1 VVDAM
6 GAAGTRAIAASAGW
20 LDRAALCATSLV
32 AMGDSKAV
40 ARRRFDRWARRYERD
55 RRSRANAG
63 PQTAALAAA
72 ALAADDRFLDVG
84 CGTGAAIRAAA
95 EMVERAVGVDIS
107 TGMIERARE
116 LAAGLGNVEFIV
128 GDSEQLPFPDETFT
142 AVMCSSSFHHYPDPA
157 QALGEMARVLTC
169 GGRLV
174 IAEPNADLALVRIA
188 DRVLRRVDRSH
199 VRLYRGAELAALACA
214 AGFDD
219 AATRPLGIRGYLL
232 LSGHRS

>member
-1 VVDAM
+1 
-6 GAAGTRAIAASAGW
+6 
-20 LDRAALCATSLV
+20 
-32 AMGDSKAV
+32 MGDPKAV
-40 ARRRFDRWARRYERD
+40 ARKRFDRWARRYERD
-55 RRSRANAG
+55 RRSRANVG
-63 PQTAALAAA
+63 PQTAALGAL
-72 ALAADDRFLDVG
+72 ALAADDRLLDVG

-95 EMVERAVGVDIS
+95 RMVERAVGVDIS
-107 TGMIERARE
+107 TQMIERAHA

-128 GDSEQLPFPDETFT
+128 ADSEQLPFPDGTFT

-157 QALGEMARVLTC
+157 KALREMARVLTR

-174 IAEPNADLALVRIA
+174 IADPDADLALVRIA

-199 VRLYRGAELAALACA
+199 VRLYRGAEFAALARA

-219 AATRPLGIRGYLL
+219 AATSPLGIRGYLL

>member
-1 VVDAM
+1 
-6 GAAGTRAIAASAGW
+6 
-20 LDRAALCATSLV
+20 
-32 AMGDSKAV
+32 
-40 ARRRFDRWARRYERD
+40 
-55 RRSRANAG
+55 
-63 PQTAALAAA
+63 
-72 ALAADDRFLDVG
+72 
-84 CGTGAAIRAAA
+84 
-95 EMVERAVGVDIS
+95 MVERAVGVDIS

-128 GDSEQLPFPDETFT
+128 GDSEQLPFPEETFT

-157 QALGEMARVLTC
+157 QALGEMARVLTR

-199 VRLYRGAELAALACA
+199 VRLYRGAELAALARA

>member
-1 VVDAM
+1 M

-32 AMGDSKAV
+32 AMGDSKVV

-72 ALAADDRFLDVG
+72 ALATDDRFLDVG

-116 LAAGLGNVEFIV
+116 LAAGLGNVEFVV
-128 GDSEQLPFPDETFT
+128 GDSERLPFPDETFT
-142 AVMCSSSFHHYPDPA
+142 AVMCSSSFHHYPDPT
-157 QALGEMARVLTC
+157 QAVGEMARVLTR

-199 VRLYRGAELAALACA
+199 VRLYRGAELVALACA